1 MDKAYGASVALA
13 SAYLCPLGYC
23 RVGVGSCHPMRCA
36 GQILRW
42 VVVRCGTLR
51 REAHAPSVRLGG
63 HDGVTASGQHLRIKE
78 KKGKHMAL
86 LSAPTP
92 LVPVTAAAP
101 MLGVTPRTVRRWLA
115 AGLLA
120 GQKVGTSWGVCLPA
134 QAMTPP
140 SVPAASQRALHR
152 RLRQVGARL
161 ITVGN
166 QAAAVVP
173 TRGAV
178 FLAWRT
184 PHGLQVTLAIGR
196 RRPVQG
202 WAPYTLGTVLP
213 FWIRERSR
221 WSRVLPLLRWYDR
234 LRGWC
239 HPRLLRVR
247 GVREV
252 ILAEIVRLE
261 AALNLLQEHTGVSYP
276 LADPACGAGA
286 SPDGMDGGESGGRE
300 EP

>member
-1 MDKAYGASVALA
+1 MEPP
-13 SAYLCPLGYC
+13 SA
-23 RVGVGSCHPMRCA
+23 
-36 GQILRW
+36 
-42 VVVRCGTLR
+42 
-51 REAHAPSVRLGG
+51 
-63 HDGVTASGQHLRIKE
+63 
-78 KKGKHMAL
+78 
-86 LSAPTP
+86 
-92 LVPVTAAAP
+92 LVPLIPVATAATV
-101 MLGVTPRTVRRWLA
+101 LGVTPRTVRRWLA

-120 GQKVGTSWGVCLPA
+120 GQKVGTSWGVCLPPSA
-134 QAMTPP
+134 GLPP
-140 SVPAASQRALHR
+140 SVPVASRRALYR

-173 TRGAV
+173 ARGAV

-196 RRPVQG
+196 RHPTQG
-202 WAPYTLGTVLP
+202 WAPHTLGTALP

-221 WSRVLPLLRWYDR
+221 WARVLPLLRWYER

-239 HPRLLRVR
+239 HPQLLRVV

-261 AALNLLQEHTGVSYP
+261 SALCALES
-276 LADPACGAGA
+276 ADPAV
-286 SPDGMDGGESGGRE
+286 RRL
-300 EP
+300 